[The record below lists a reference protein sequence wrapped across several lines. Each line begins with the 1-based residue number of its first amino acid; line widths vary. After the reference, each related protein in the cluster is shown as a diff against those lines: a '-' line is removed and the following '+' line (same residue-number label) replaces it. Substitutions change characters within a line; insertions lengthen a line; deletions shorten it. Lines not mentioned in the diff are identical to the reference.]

1 MDLFNNSKVT
11 SSRDESPVLVHQLQS
26 MLGKFMIAMRT
37 ENAKLAYNL
46 ESKLNKLSDNLD
58 AKLVSVSE
66 SLDAKLNMVSDR
78 LDEKINSLI
87 TNATSEM
94 RRENNKM
101 RQEFTIQMQTQVQ
114 LVAKEVEAVR
124 NSTDTELTNCV
135 QNFESECNKING
147 SIKDY
152 KSQTDA
158 SMNSLRSVVNQ
169 NREEVENNTGNLT
182 HEVKSVTPGLEK
194 CNISAQMDKR
204 NYQLEIQT
212 LESQIEN
219 LRAEISGSLVMQTE
233 SGVCASLQTSTTIR
247 VTDVGRPNRHDSPA
261 VSELSNRNSRGV
273 NGVSDS
279 NISRCKNVSDSNT
292 SGCKQVSDTNTS
304 RCNNVSDSNTSRCI
318 KGGNSS
324 AVAISCIESVSAQS
338 ETYLDTSQYNQLS
351 FPRFTDSSQQVA
363 VYFLAS

>member
-1 MDLFNNSKVT
+1 
-11 SSRDESPVLVHQLQS
+11 

-124 NSTDTELTNCV
+124 NSTDTELTNSV

-219 LRAEISGSLVMQTE
+219 LRAEINGSLAMLTE
-233 SGVCASLQTSTTIR
+233 SGVYISLQTSTTIR
-247 VTDVGRPNRHDSPA
+247 VTDVGWPNRHDRPA

-279 NISRCKNVSDSNT
+279 NTSMCKNVSDGNT
-292 SGCKQVSDTNTS
+292 SGC
-304 RCNNVSDSNTSRCI
+304 
-318 KGGNSS
+318 
-324 AVAISCIESVSAQS
+324 
-338 ETYLDTSQYNQLS
+338 
-351 FPRFTDSSQQVA
+351 
-363 VYFLAS
+363 